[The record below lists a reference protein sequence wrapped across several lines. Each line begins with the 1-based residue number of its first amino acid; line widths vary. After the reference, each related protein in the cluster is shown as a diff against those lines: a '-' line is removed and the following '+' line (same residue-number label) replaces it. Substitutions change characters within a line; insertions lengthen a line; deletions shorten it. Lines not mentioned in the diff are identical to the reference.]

1 MMMNKNEWWK
11 DAVVY
16 QIYPQS
22 FKDSNNDGI
31 GDINGI
37 REKIPYLKDL
47 GVNVLWLNPI
57 YESPMVDNGYD
68 ISDYYKIAD
77 CYGTMEDFDNLLK
90 EAHNAGIK
98 IIMDLAVCASSIE
111 HKWFKESKKSRDNK
125 YSDYYIWKDP
135 KEDGSAP
142 NNWGSI
148 FGSGSA
154 WEYVE
159 ERGQYYLHLFAVE
172 QPDLNWENPDL
183 RKEVYDNMEFW
194 LKKGIDGFRLDSISL
209 ISKKQDFPD
218 DPAAIEN
225 GYGSP
230 YFGASNG
237 PRVHEF
243 LQEMYEKVLSKYD
256 VMTVGEATRTCV
268 DNALL
273 YCQPER
279 KELNMVFQF
288 DHMHVDYGKFGRYS
302 DLKFKL
308 SDLKEAMF
316 LWQKSLNGVG
326 WNSLY
331 WDNHD
336 QPRFVSRFGNDDSK
350 YRKLSATMLA
360 TVLYFQ
366 QGTPFIYQ
374 GDEIGMTNVAFDS
387 IYSYKDIEAHNM
399 YLKFSNMGLSNDE
412 IMNYIHNKSRDNART
427 PMQWNSNSFAGF
439 SCVDPW
445 IGLNPNYSK
454 INVENDINSD
464 FSIHDYYKK
473 LIKYRK
479 GNEIVRDG
487 DFKEIGLED
496 SDIFSYTRTYKG
508 KTLLVLGSFSDKK
521 VCYNMPNNLQ
531 KFKREL
537 VISNYN
543 GNIEQNKDAST
554 LYLRPYEAL
563 VFYMYED

>member
-1 MMMNKNEWWK
+1 MMNKNDWWK

-77 CYGTMEDFDNLLK
+77 CYGTMEDFENLLK
-90 EAHNAGIK
+90 EAHDAGIK

-183 RKEVYDNMEFW
+183 RNEVYENMEFW

-218 DPAAIEN
+218 DPTVGEN

-256 VMTVGEATRTCV
+256 VMTVGEATRTPV
-268 DNALL
+268 DKALL

-350 YRKLSATMLA
+350 YRKLSTTMLA
-360 TVLYFQ
+360 TVLFFQ

-387 IYSYKDIEAHNM
+387 IDSYKDIEAHNM

-412 IMNYIHNKSRDNART
+412 IMSYIHNKSRDNART
-427 PMQWNSNSFAGF
+427 PMQWNSNLFAGF

-445 IGLNPNYSK
+445 IELNPNYSK
-454 INVENDINSD
+454 INVENDMNSD

-521 VCYNMPNNLQ
+521 VCYNVPNNLQ

-537 VISNYN
+537 VISNYD

-563 VFYMYED
+563 VFYMY

>member
-1 MMMNKNEWWK
+1 MMNKNDWWK

-77 CYGTMEDFDNLLK
+77 CYGTMEDFENLLK
-90 EAHNAGIK
+90 EAHDAGIK

-183 RKEVYDNMEFW
+183 RNEVYENMEFW

-218 DPAAIEN
+218 DPKAGEN

-256 VMTVGEATRTCV
+256 VMTVGEATRTPV
-268 DNALL
+268 DKALL

-360 TVLYFQ
+360 TVLFFQ

-387 IYSYKDIEAHNM
+387 IDSYKDIEAHNM

-412 IMNYIHNKSRDNART
+412 IMSYIHNKSRDNART

-445 IGLNPNYSK
+445 IELNPNYSK
-454 INVENDINSD
+454 INVENDMNSD

-521 VCYNMPNNLQ
+521 VCYNVPNNLQ

-537 VISNYN
+537 VVSNYD

-563 VFYMYED
+563 VFYMY

>member
-1 MMMNKNEWWK
+1 MMNKNEWWK

-77 CYGTMEDFDNLLK
+77 CYGTMEDFENLLK
-90 EAHNAGIK
+90 EAHGVGIK

-183 RKEVYDNMEFW
+183 RNEVYENMEFW

-256 VMTVGEATRTCV
+256 VMTVGEATRTPV
-268 DNALL
+268 DKALL

-387 IYSYKDIEAHNM
+387 IDSYKDIEAHNM

-412 IMNYIHNKSRDNART
+412 IMSYIHNKSRDNART

-439 SCVDPW
+439 SGVDPW
-445 IGLNPNYSK
+445 IELNPNYSK
-454 INVENDINSD
+454 INVVNDMNSD

-521 VCYNMPNNLQ
+521 VCYNIPNNLQ

-537 VISNYN
+537 VVSNYN

-563 VFYMYED
+563 VFYMY

>member
-1 MMMNKNEWWK
+1 MMMNKSEWWK

-77 CYGTMEDFDNLLK
+77 YYGTMEDFDNLLK

-98 IIMDLAVCASSIE
+98 IIMDLAVCASSTE

-183 RKEVYDNMEFW
+183 RNEVYENMEFW

-218 DPAAIEN
+218 DPTAGEN

-256 VMTVGEATRTCV
+256 VMTVGEATRTPV
-268 DNALL
+268 DKALL

-360 TVLYFQ
+360 TVLFFQ

-387 IYSYKDIEAHNM
+387 IDSYKDIEAHNM

-412 IMNYIHNKSRDNART
+412 IMSYIHNKSRDNART
-427 PMQWNSNSFAGF
+427 PMQWNSNLFAGF

-445 IGLNPNYSK
+445 IELNPNYSK
-454 INVENDINSD
+454 INVENDMNSD

-521 VCYNMPNNLQ
+521 VCYNIPNNLQ

-563 VFYMYED
+563 VFYMY